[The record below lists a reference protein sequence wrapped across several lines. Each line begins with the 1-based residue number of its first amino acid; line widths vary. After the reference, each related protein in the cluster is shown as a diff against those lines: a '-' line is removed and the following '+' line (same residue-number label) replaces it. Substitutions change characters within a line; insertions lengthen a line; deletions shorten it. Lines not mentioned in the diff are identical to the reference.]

1 MLRDCRTTPPASLP
15 RGLGPNRK
23 LFLAQLVQVLFV
35 GMMVGMQRPVLPPLA
50 ESEFGL
56 PRGTFALVAG
66 LVISFG
72 IVKAV
77 MNFVAGQMAERLGR
91 RPTLLLGWLVA
102 LPIPF
107 LYFLAPSWGWFLLA
121 NALLGI
127 NQGLA
132 WSMTVTAKFDI
143 AHPHERGL
151 ATGLNEFMGYSGVAL
166 AGFLAAAAATVF
178 DARATLT
185 GFALLVILAGLALGW
200 AFFAETIGHAR
211 AETVREAEAA
221 NRTAGGGRRTDAPS
235 AREAFLH
242 VSLHDR
248 TLALLSQA
256 GAVEK
261 FVDALIWVLLPVQL
275 HRQGASLP
283 QIGIVTTI
291 YGLVWGAGQLV
302 TGPLSDRTGRK
313 WPAIAGM
320 WLAGLGTLAFLP
332 AGGMIGWSGAAAL
345 TGIGMA
351 LLYPTLIAAVGDRAP
366 ARMRGASLGVYRFW
380 RDLGYA
386 IGGIVMALAVGRR
399 EDLAAGILMVGI
411 AMLISGAALLAMEET
426 LPRAL
431 RRGRP
436 ARPEGKGGRG

>member
-1 MLRDCRTTPPASLP
+1 MPHDDRTAPP
-15 RGLGPNRK
+15 RGLGPNRR

-56 PRGTFALVAG
+56 PRGAFALVAG

-77 MNFVAGQMAERLGR
+77 MNFVAGQMAERMGR

-107 LYFLAPSWGWFLLA
+107 LYLLAPSWGWFLLA
-121 NALLGI
+121 NALLGV

-166 AGFLAAAAATVF
+166 AGFLAAWAATAF
-178 DARATLT
+178 GARATLT
-185 GFALLVILAGLALGW
+185 AFALLVILAGLVLGW
-200 AFFAETIGHAR
+200 AFFGETIGHAR
-211 AETVREAEAA
+211 AETARESQAPDKAREA
-221 NRTAGGGRRTDAPS
+221 AGQADTPS

-242 VSLHDR
+242 VSLRDR

-261 FVDALIWVLLPVQL
+261 FVDALVWVLLPVQL

-283 QIGIVTTI
+283 QIGMVTTI

-313 WPAIAGM
+313 WPAVAGM

-332 AGGMIGWSGAAAL
+332 AGSMVGWSAAAAL

-386 IGGIVMALAVGRR
+386 IGGLVMALAVGRS
-399 EDLAAGILMVGI
+399 EDLATGILVVGI

-426 LPRAL
+426 LPQSL
-431 RRGRP
+431 RRGQIDKEKGKKRQ
-436 ARPEGKGGRG
+436 PE